1 MHKKNL
7 LIFATV
13 MKKYTKIQLI
23 VIFTLFIM
31 VMVFNS
37 CKKKEAATA
46 IITAPTATSSAASY
60 IGPKWAVL
68 NGVVNANNEKSI
80 ASFEYDTTTAYGHS
94 INAAS
99 DTVIGNTSIL
109 VSVGLSGLKVNTT
122 YHYRLKAEN
131 SLGTAYGDDIS
142 FTTAAEKDNVIL
154 FNPDLTYGSVSDND
168 GNIYKTIQMGSQT
181 WMAENLRTTKFND
194 NTPIPFVTEVAIWSE
209 LTTSGF
215 TWYNNDS
222 IGYGALYNWYSVN
235 TGKLCPTGWHVPSD
249 EEWTGLTTYFGGDTI
264 AGDKIKET
272 GTLHWLSPN
281 TGATNESGLTALPG
295 GYRNYIG
302 SFRNIKKIGYWWS
315 STSFN
320 TIDAYYR
327 FISSDDDMVVK
338 SNSNQKGGFSVRCLK
353 DN

>member
-1 MHKKNL
+1 
-7 LIFATV
+7 
-13 MKKYTKIQLI
+13 MKEHTKIQLM
-23 VIFTLFIM
+23 IFIILISM

-37 CKKKEAATA
+37 CKKKETTPV
-46 IITAPTATSSAASY
+46 IVTAPEATTSPASY
-60 IGPKWAVL
+60 IGQKWAVL

-99 DTVIGNTSIL
+99 DTVVGNTSIL
-109 VSVGLSGLKVNTT
+109 VSAGLSGLKINTI
-122 YHYRLKAEN
+122 YHYRLKAVS

-142 FTTAAEKDNVIL
+142 FTTSSEKANVIL

-168 GNIYKTIQMGSQT
+168 GNTYKTIQIGSQT
-181 WMAENLRTTKFND
+181 WMAENLKTTKFND
-194 NTPIPFVTEVAIWSE
+194 NTPVPFVTEVAIW
-209 LTTSGF
+209 LTMGAPGY

-222 IGYGALYNWYSVN
+222 IAYGALYNWYAVN
-235 TGKLCPTGWHVPSD
+235 TAKLCPTGWHVPSD
-249 EEWTGLTTYFGGDTI
+249 DEWTGLTTYLGGDSI
-264 AGDKIKET
+264 AGDEIKES

-281 TGATNESGLTALPG
+281 TAATNESGLTGLPG
-295 GYRNYIG
+295 GYRTYIG
-302 SFRNIKKIGYWWS
+302 SFGNIKKIGYWWS

-320 TIDAYYR
+320 SVDAYYR
-327 FISSDDDMVVK
+327 FISSGYSPVVR